1 MTPPAGTLVTARSL
15 VNYRV
20 VVASFSN
27 AGEMSMIARMRKRPP
42 PKHARRSHSAS
53 AVVFSLLETAEAVA
67 SRLEAAVSPLGLSL
81 AKLGVLHPLA
91 EAREPLPLS
100 ELAERQHC
108 VRSNITQL
116 VDRLEKDG
124 LVRRRP
130 DPDDHRGVL
139 AALTPAGEQAYA
151 KGMRALVEAQQ
162 AIVGALSAGDAK
174 SLKSALDALT
184 S

>member
-1 MTPPAGTLVTARSL
+1 
-15 VNYRV
+15 
-20 VVASFSN
+20 
-27 AGEMSMIARMRKRPP
+27 MSAKR
-42 PKHARRSHSAS
+42 ARRSNSDPAT
-53 AVVFSLLETAEAVA
+53 AVVFSLLETAEAVE
-67 SRLEAAVSPLGLSL
+67 SKLEAAVSPLGLSL
-81 AKLGVLHPLA
+81 AKLGLLHPLA
-91 EAREPLPLS
+91 EAGTPLSLS
-100 ELAERQHC
+100 ELAQRQHC

-130 DPDDHRGVL
+130 DPHDRRSVL

-162 AIVGALSAGDAK
+162 AIVRALSAGDAK